1 MTADI
6 AENVARAKENIA
18 LAAKRAGR
26 AAEDIYLVG
35 ATKMNDAS
43 RVREAI
49 CAGLPI
55 CGENRVQEILEKYGK
70 ADVVF
75 HMIGHLQTNKVKY
88 IADKVACIQSVDSVR
103 LMDEIERQCA
113 KRNIVMTIFF
123 EINAGREPD
132 KTGVFPE
139 NLPELLAHLPA
150 CPHLKF
156 DGIMAMVPNAPAE
169 NNLEYY
175 LQMKS
180 LYDKLKGEYGITTL
194 SMGMSND
201 YAEAAKCGA
210 NMIRVGTAL
219 FGPRRTIAKE

>member
-1 MTADI
+1 ML
-6 AENVARAKENIA
+6 KEN
-18 LAAKRAGR
+18 AAKIRA
-26 AAEDIYLVG
+26 EVG
-35 ATKMNDAS
+35 ADVEIVAAS
-43 RVREAI
+43 KTRSAQELAELSG
-49 CAGLPI
+49 AGI
-55 CGENRVQEILEKYGK
+55 RIAGENRVQEILEKYGK

-139 NLPELLAHLPA
+139 NLSELLAHLPA

>member
-1 MTADI
+1 ML
-6 AENVARAKENIA
+6 KEN
-18 LAAKRAGR
+18 AAKIRAEVGPGVEIV
-26 AAEDIYLVG
+26 AASKTRTAQEL
-35 ATKMNDAS
+35 AELPA
-43 RVREAI
+43 
-49 CAGLPI
+49 AGI
-55 CGENRVQEILEKYGK
+55 RIAGENRVQEILEKYGK

-88 IADKVACIQSVDSVR
+88 IVDKVACIQSVDSVR

-113 KRNIVMTIFF
+113 KRSTVMTIFF

-156 DGIMAMVPNAPAE
+156 DGIMAMVPNASAE
-169 NNLEYY
+169 NNREYY

-180 LYDKLKGEYGITTL
+180 LYDKLKGEYGIATL

-210 NMIRVGTAL
+210 NMVRVGTAL
-219 FGPRRTIAKE
+219 FGPRNLAKE

>member
-1 MTADI
+1 ML
-6 AENVARAKENIA
+6 KEN
-18 LAAKRAGR
+18 AAKIRA
-26 AAEDIYLVG
+26 EVG
-35 ATKMNDAS
+35 ADVEIVAAS
-43 RVREAI
+43 KTRSAQELDELSG
-49 CAGLPI
+49 AGI
-55 CGENRVQEILEKYGK
+55 RIAGENRVQEILEKYGK

>member
-1 MTADI
+1 ML
-6 AENVARAKENIA
+6 KEN
-18 LAAKRAGR
+18 AAKIRAEVGPGVEIV
-26 AAEDIYLVG
+26 AASKTRTAQEL
-35 ATKMNDAS
+35 AELPA
-43 RVREAI
+43 
-49 CAGLPI
+49 AGI
-55 CGENRVQEILEKYGK
+55 RIAGENRVQEILEKYGK

-75 HMIGHLQTNKVKY
+75 HMIGHLQTNKVRY
-88 IADKVACIQSVDSVR
+88 IVDKVACIQSVDSVR

-113 KRNIVMTIFF
+113 KRSTVMTIFF

-169 NNLEYY
+169 NNREYY
-175 LQMKS
+175 LQMKA
-180 LYDKLKGEYGITTL
+180 LYDKLKGEYGIATL

-210 NMIRVGTAL
+210 NMVRVGTAL

>member
-1 MTADI
+1 ML
-6 AENVARAKENIA
+6 KEN
-18 LAAKRAGR
+18 AAKIRA
-26 AAEDIYLVG
+26 EVG
-35 ATKMNDAS
+35 ADVEIVAAS
-43 RVREAI
+43 KTRSAQELAELPG
-49 CAGLPI
+49 AGI
-55 CGENRVQEILEKYGK
+55 RIAGENRVQEILEKYGK

-139 NLPELLAHLPA
+139 NLSELLAHLPA

>member
-1 MTADI
+1 ML
-6 AENVARAKENIA
+6 KEN
-18 LAAKRAGR
+18 AAKIRAEVGPDVEIV
-26 AAEDIYLVG
+26 AASKTRTAQEL
-35 ATKMNDAS
+35 AELPA
-43 RVREAI
+43 
-49 CAGLPI
+49 AGI
-55 CGENRVQEILEKYGK
+55 RIAGENRVQEILEKYGK

-88 IADKVACIQSVDSVR
+88 IVDKVACIQSVDSVR

-113 KRNIVMTIFF
+113 KRSTVMTIFF

-169 NNLEYY
+169 NNREYY

-180 LYDKLKGEYGITTL
+180 LYDKLKGEYGIATL

-210 NMIRVGTAL
+210 NMVRVGTAL

>member
-1 MTADI
+1 ML
-6 AENVARAKENIA
+6 KEN
-18 LAAKRAGR
+18 AAKIRAEVGPGVEIV
-26 AAEDIYLVG
+26 AASKTRTAQEL
-35 ATKMNDAS
+35 AELPA
-43 RVREAI
+43 
-49 CAGLPI
+49 AGI
-55 CGENRVQEILEKYGK
+55 RIAGENRVQEILEKYGK

-88 IADKVACIQSVDSVR
+88 IVDKVACIQSVDSVR

-113 KRNIVMTIFF
+113 KRSTVMTIFF

-169 NNLEYY
+169 NNREYY

-180 LYDKLKGEYGITTL
+180 LYDKLKGEYGIATL

-210 NMIRVGTAL
+210 NMVRVGTAL
-219 FGPRRTIAKE
+219 FGPRNLAKE

>member
-1 MTADI
+1 ML
-6 AENVARAKENIA
+6 KEN
-18 LAAKRAGR
+18 AARIRA
-26 AAEDIYLVG
+26 EVG
-35 ATKMNDAS
+35 PGVEIVAATKTRSAEE
-43 RVREAI
+43 VAALPA
-49 CAGLPI
+49 AGI
-55 CGENRVQEILEKYGK
+55 RIAGENRVQEILEKYGK
-70 ADVVF
+70 ADVSF

-88 IADKVACIQSVDSVR
+88 IADKVDCIQSVDSVR

-113 KRNIVMTIFF
+113 KCGRTMRIFF

-139 NLPELLAHLPA
+139 ALPELIGHLPA
-150 CPHLKF
+150 CPHLAF

-169 NNLEYY
+169 NNREYY
-175 LQMKS
+175 LQMKA
-180 LYDKLKGEYGITTL
+180 LYDKLKEEYGITTL

-219 FGPRRTIAKE
+219 FGPRVYPAKE

>member
-1 MTADI
+1 ML
-6 AENVARAKENIA
+6 KEN
-18 LAAKRAGR
+18 AAKIRAEVGPGVEIV
-26 AAEDIYLVG
+26 AASKTRTAQEL
-35 ATKMNDAS
+35 AELPA
-43 RVREAI
+43 
-49 CAGLPI
+49 AGI
-55 CGENRVQEILEKYGK
+55 RIAGENRVQEILEKYGK

-88 IADKVACIQSVDSVR
+88 IVDKVACIQSVDSVR

-113 KRNIVMTIFF
+113 KRSTVMTIFF

-169 NNLEYY
+169 NNREYY

-180 LYDKLKGEYGITTL
+180 LYDKLKGEYGIATL

-210 NMIRVGTAL
+210 NMVRVGTAL

>member
-1 MTADI
+1 ML
-6 AENVARAKENIA
+6 KEN
-18 LAAKRAGR
+18 AAKIRAEVGPGVEIV
-26 AAEDIYLVG
+26 AASKTRTAQEL
-35 ATKMNDAS
+35 AELPA
-43 RVREAI
+43 
-49 CAGLPI
+49 AGI
-55 CGENRVQEILEKYGK
+55 RIAGENRVQEILEKYGK
-70 ADVVF
+70 ADVIF

-88 IADKVACIQSVDSVR
+88 IVDKVACIQSVDSVR

-113 KRNIVMTIFF
+113 KRSTVMTIFF

-169 NNLEYY
+169 NNREYY

-180 LYDKLKGEYGITTL
+180 LYDKLKGEYGIATL

-210 NMIRVGTAL
+210 NMVRVGTAL
-219 FGPRRTIAKE
+219 FGPRNLAKE